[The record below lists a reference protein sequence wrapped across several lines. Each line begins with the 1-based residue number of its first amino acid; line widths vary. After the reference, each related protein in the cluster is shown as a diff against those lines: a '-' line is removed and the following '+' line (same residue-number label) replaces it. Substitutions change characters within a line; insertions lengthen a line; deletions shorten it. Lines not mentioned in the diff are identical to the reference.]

1 MISPYD
7 SQDLKVLVADN
18 FDKRGLLDMENEG
31 MEVAYNAGLEGQ
43 DLAAA
48 LAEEQPEVLLVRS
61 TQVDR
66 AVIDAAENL
75 QLVVRAGTGYDNID
89 H

>member
-1 MISPYD
+1 M
-7 SQDLKVLVADN
+7 ADN

-66 AVIDAAENL
+66 AVIDAADNL